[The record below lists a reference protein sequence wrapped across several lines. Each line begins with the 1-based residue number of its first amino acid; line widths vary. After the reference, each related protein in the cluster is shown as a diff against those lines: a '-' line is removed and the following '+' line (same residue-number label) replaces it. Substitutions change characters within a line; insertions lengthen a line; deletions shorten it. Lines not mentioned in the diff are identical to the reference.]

1 MKTGISQL
9 LDHLIRIIPGMIT
22 VVIYAVMVIILEDFQ
37 VSILLLIGGLLMGLV
52 LSAMDVNFLPLR
64 PLIVIY
70 TLAAV
75 CSFFFI
81 VYKSDLLTFGLE
93 GLIVVSFFIIA
104 ILVMLLL
111 AMTRPD
117 HPSTY
122 ILKVILDW
130 YGVILLFVFLFT
142 LYYYVCNALVDVNNA
157 QVDVNGKLQNGLQ
170 TCCYFSCVTFTG
182 LGYGDVVTRPEF
194 RMVAA
199 METIIGYICMGGVAA
214 TIYSLIQSKLQAIH
228 KAERLHEKEQAE
240 Q

>member
-1 MKTGISQL
+1 MKASISQL
-9 LDHLIRIIPGMIT
+9 LDRLIRIVPGMIT
-22 VVIYAVMVIILEDFQ
+22 VVIYAVMVIVLADFQ
-37 VSILLLIGGLLMGLV
+37 ISILLLIGGLLMGLV
-52 LSAMDVNFLPLR
+52 LSAMDINFLPLR

-81 VYKSDLLTFGLE
+81 VYKSDLLSFGLE

-142 LYYYVCNALVDVNNA
+142 LYYYVCHALVDE
-157 QVDVNGKLQNGLQ
+157 NGKSQEGLQ

-182 LGYGDVVTRPEF
+182 LGYGDVVPRPEF

-228 KAERLHEKEQAE
+228 KAQRLQEKEQVE
-240 Q
+240 K

>member
-1 MKTGISQL
+1 
-9 LDHLIRIIPGMIT
+9 MIT
-22 VVIYAVMVIILEDFQ
+22 VVIYAVMVMVLADFQ
-37 VSILLLIGGLLMGLV
+37 ISILLLIGGLLMGLV

-81 VYKSDLLTFGLE
+81 VYKSDLLSFGLE

-142 LYYYVCNALVDVNNA
+142 LYYYVCHALVDES
-157 QVDVNGKLQNGLQ
+157 GKSQGGLQ

-182 LGYGDVVTRPEF
+182 LGYGDIVPRPEF

-228 KAERLHEKEQAE
+228 KAKRLQEKEKVE
-240 Q
+240 K